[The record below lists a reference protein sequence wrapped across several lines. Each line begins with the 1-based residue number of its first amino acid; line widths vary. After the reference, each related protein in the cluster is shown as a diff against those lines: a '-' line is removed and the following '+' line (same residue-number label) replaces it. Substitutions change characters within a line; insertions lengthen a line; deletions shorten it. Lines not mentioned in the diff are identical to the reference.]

1 MNYLLN
7 RSSQALKTLDSA
19 ETLNT
24 DNTGIQR
31 LDASTCKRHLMVR
44 EDKTKTINS
53 FVKFKIYQ

>member
-31 LDASTCKRHLMVR
+31 LDASTCKIHLMVR
-44 EDKTKTINS
+44 EDKTIKNY
-53 FVKFKIYQ
+53 FVQFKMYQ